1 MAMKVTGM
9 CELEADIAKANN
21 GAQGSARQFKEEYI
35 MVVQHNLTAMNSNRM
50 LGLTL
55 LLRQSLLRNSLPDT
69 RSTEQQMMQ
78 LAFPS
83 VRK

>member
-1 MAMKVTGM
+1 M

-50 LGLTL
+50 LGLTTAS
-55 LLRQSLLRNSLPDT
+55 QASLLRNSLPDT